1 MGVRVGHLQVIVSI
15 DSREGAERI
24 ARALVEAR
32 LVACFQ
38 VLGPMRSIFRWK
50 GEIEQADEWLCL
62 AKTTTE
68 RFDELRERLV
78 VLHPYDNPEIIATPI
93 VAGHADYLEWISAET
108 APSVRS

>member
-1 MGVRVGHLQVIVSI
+1 MGHLQVIVSI

-24 ARALVEAR
+24 GRALVGAR

-38 VLGPMRSIFRWK
+38 VIGPMSSIYRWK
-50 GEIEQADEWLCL
+50 GEIEQAEEWLCL

-78 VLHPYDNPEIIATPI
+78 VLHPYENPEIIATPI
-93 VAGHADYLEWISAET
+93 VAGHADYLQWISTET
-108 APSVRS
+108 APAVRS